1 MIYLPESEIS
11 QNQVSVLKDL
21 FMSMIYISA
30 FTFGGGIVIITFMK
44 KKFADE
50 LGWLDEREMLDITAI
65 AQSAPGLIAVNASIL
80 IGWRMAGVLGMF
92 VGVLGT
98 IIPPM
103 AIIIALSFVY
113 DAFVTN
119 PYVALALQ
127 GMQAGVA
134 AIILDAAY
142 ALGRSVLAK
151 PSPLKIAVIIGAFVA
166 TMVFKIN
173 MVIVILAAALIGVAD
188 LIIQK
193 RAGAAR

>member
-1 MIYLPESEIS
+1 MICLAETEIS
-11 QNQVSVLKDL
+11 SGRSGVLKDL

-30 FTFGGGIVIITFMK
+30 FTFGGGLVIITFMK
-44 KKFADE
+44 KRFADD

-65 AQSAPGLIAVNASIL
+65 AQSAPGLIAVNASII

-98 IIPPM
+98 VIPPM
-103 AIIIALSFVY
+103 AIIIALSFIY
-113 DAFVTN
+113 DAFVTD

-142 ALGRSVLAK
+142 ALGRSVLSK
-151 PSPLKIAVIIGAFVA
+151 PSPLKIAVIIGAFAA
-166 TMVFKIN
+166 TMIFKVN
-173 MVIVILAAALIGVAD
+173 MVIVLLAAALIGAAD

-193 RAGAAR
+193 RAGTVR